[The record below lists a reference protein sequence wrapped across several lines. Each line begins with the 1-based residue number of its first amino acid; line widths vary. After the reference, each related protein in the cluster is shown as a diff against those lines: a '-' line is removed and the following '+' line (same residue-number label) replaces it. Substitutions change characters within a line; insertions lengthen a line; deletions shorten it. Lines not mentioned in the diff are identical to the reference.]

1 MRVSETTPLNLPS
14 SGDRG
19 QSFAELVHRVLTSE
33 PAYDIET
40 VAAAMGMPY
49 HTFYNRLRHQTPFT
63 ADEIRRL
70 FAVAP
75 DPRFVHF
82 LLDGT
87 PFMPAERLEEADGAS
102 DEISIQRGAERIA
115 FESADILRAAYL
127 AMGDNRIDHREAAQI
142 REEID
147 TAERAL
153 ASLKMHLDT
162 VIGRQ
167 G

>member
-1 MRVSETTPLNLPS
+1 MSEMQDLPLPP

-19 QSFAELVHRVLTSE
+19 QSFAELVHRVLTSDTR
-33 PAYDIET
+33 YDIET
-40 VAAAMGMPY
+40 VAEAMGMPY

-87 PFMPAERLEEADGAS
+87 PFMPAERLADDDQLS
-102 DEISIQRGAERIA
+102 DEASIQRGAERIA
-115 FESADILRAAYL
+115 IESSDILRAAYL
-127 AMGDNRIDHREAAQI
+127 AMGDNKIDHREATLI

-153 ASLKMHLDT
+153 ASLKMNLDK
-162 VIGRQ
+162 VIGR
-167 G
+167 